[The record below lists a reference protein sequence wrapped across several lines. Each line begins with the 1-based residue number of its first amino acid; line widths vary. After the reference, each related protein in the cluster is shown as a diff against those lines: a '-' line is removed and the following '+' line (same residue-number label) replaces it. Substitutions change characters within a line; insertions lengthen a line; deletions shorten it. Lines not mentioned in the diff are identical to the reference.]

1 MSVKGEKGGGGLG
14 KKVNS
19 ELREIKWVRE
29 REKNGFC
36 SNCCNWF
43 GNKAKR
49 SGSGLSTSPLSCL
62 IKINSLGRN
71 HQSARAVSVNK
82 LSFRPTLTDEWE
94 VFRSP
99 N

>member
-1 MSVKGEKGGGGLG
+1 MKEVSEEGDKGGGGLG

-19 ELREIKWVRE
+19 ELRERKWVRE

-49 SGSGLSTSPLSCL
+49 SGSGLSMSPLSGP
-62 IKINSLGRN
+62 IKIEPLGRLV
-71 HQSARAVSVNK
+71 HPARTE
-82 LSFRPTLTDEWE
+82 LSSNR
-94 VFRSP
+94 VFR
-99 N
+99 